1 MTSPS
6 FEQRQKAG
14 GGGSIYDLGY
24 RGYEGPRLGRR
35 AAVAALLVHSWRTAY
50 GLGRSARSK
59 IAPVGL
65 VLLAVLPAL
74 LAIGVLVLFAQFAPA
89 LEASEAIEAL
99 QPIRYATIFPF
110 TATFVFLFSAAQA
123 PELFGRDQLTGT
135 LPLYFS
141 RAVGRLDYALARLLG
156 LFLALAF
163 MIFAPQVILLLG
175 RVLVADDLGSGIGE
189 ELSAVPALLA
199 VGIIVTAVV
208 GTISAAIAALTPRRA
223 YATVAIVVV
232 FLVPRLLAE
241 SLVLLDSELPGQLAV
256 LLSPSDV
263 LDGVNAYVFG
273 VAPELPA
280 PRSAGLDLWVYL
292 PAAAAWFMGSLAVL
306 LLRYRRIET

>member
-6 FEQRQKAG
+6 FEPREKAG
-14 GGGSIYDLGY
+14 SGGSIYDLGY

-50 GLGRSARSK
+50 GLGRNARSK

-89 LEASEAIEAL
+89 LEASDAIEAL

-110 TATFVFLFSAAQA
+110 TATFVFFFSAAQA

-141 RAVGRLDYALARLLG
+141 RAVGRIDYALARLLG

-163 MIFAPQVILLLG
+163 MVFTPQVILLVG

-189 ELSAVPALLA
+189 ELSAVPAMLA

-273 VAPELPA
+273 VEPELPA
-280 PRSAGLDLWVYL
+280 PRSAGLDLWVYV
-292 PAAAAWFMGSLAVL
+292 PAAAAWFMGCL
-306 LLRYRRIET
+306 LYTSDAADDN

>member
-1 MTSPS
+1 MTSPP
-6 FEQRQKAG
+6 FEQRSHAG
-14 GGGSIYDLGY
+14 RGGSIYDLGY

-35 AAVAALLVHSWRTAY
+35 AAVVALLVHSWRTAY

-99 QPIRYATIFPF
+99 QPIRYATMFPF
-110 TATFVFLFSAAQA
+110 TATMVFLFSAAQA
-123 PELFGRDQLTGT
+123 PELFGRDQLAGT

-141 RAVGRLDYALARLLG
+141 RAVGRVDYALARLLG
-156 LFLALAF
+156 LFLALAV
-163 MIFAPQVILLLG
+163 MVFAPQVILLVG
-175 RVLVADDLGSGIGE
+175 RVLVADDLGSGIGG
-189 ELSAVPALLA
+189 ELSVVPAVFV
-199 VGIIVTAVV
+199 VGVTVSAVV
-208 GTISAAIAALTPRRA
+208 GTLAAAIAALTPRRS

-232 FLVPRLLAE
+232 FVIPRFLAE
-241 SLVLLDSELPGQLAV
+241 MLVLLDSQLPGQLAV

-263 LDGVNAYVFG
+263 LDGFNAFVFD
-273 VAPELPA
+273 VPPELPA
-280 PRSAGLDLWVYL
+280 PSEAGLDPWVYV
-292 PAAAAWFMGSLAVL
+292 PAAAAWFIGSLIVL
-306 LLRYRRIET
+306 LLRYRRIEA